1 MPEEVVA
8 LAGRAV
14 PHDVR
19 IRAVEQVEVGVA
31 VAEAAVACGV
41 SSASVRRWVRRWKQ
55 TDPGLP
61 ADERLADLPRSGRP
75 AVQATADQV
84 VAAILAGAGARIDS
98 PAYSTR
104 GIAEMTGLSQPIVSR
119 AVAGFAPAGTPRS
132 EGLRAWLRLEACAVG
147 FPLAVITASSV
158 PHGAALSA
166 RGPRARTRRAASV
179 TAGMHAAGLAAW
191 ARRPAA
197 ESRFGPVTRALAAA
211 VEVPADRVLIFD
223 PLAVVA
229 DDDSH
234 LSPAAW
240 RDAAVEHITDLEEFS
255 TRLRAL
261 LADCA
266 DVPGDLLDALAQQV
280 TRGLEGLAWV
290 AGARTADC
298 KSSESKRRDA
308 GRSEGPDLT
317 APNVSAWL
325 PREQPSLTE
334 QLALALREEIIDS
347 GYTVGDRIRPAH
359 LASRLGISRAAVD
372 VPLRRMVDDELLD
385 GSHGDVRIPVITS
398 RDVLD
403 VYASRQALGI
413 VLLRSLAARPR
424 RDLVPVRHALD
435 RLPAVARLG
444 LRTGLSVGDAD
455 LRFQQEF
462 ARAAGLAQTARTFE
476 ALILRL
482 RLYISVLR
490 VDYSPAA
497 RRIIYDNTRIVEAL
511 ERGDAEDAIE
521 AWRGKL
527 DNAVRHMA
535 GMVQHRSFDIDLW
548 ARLTNADTR

>member
-1 MPEEVVA
+1 MVA

-14 PHDVR
+14 PTEVR
-19 IRAVEQVEVGVA
+19 LHAVEQVLAGTS
-31 VAEAAVACGV
+31 VAEAAAACGV
-41 SSASVRRWVRRWKQ
+41 SAASVRRWVRRWQ
-55 TDPGLP
+55 ESDPSLP
-61 ADERLADLPRSGRP
+61 AAQRLAPPPPPPPPPP

-84 VAAILAGAGARIDS
+84 VAAILAGAGARIDAR
-98 PAYSTR
+98 AYSTR

-119 AVAGFAPAGTPRS
+119 AVSRFTPVAQSRAEESRS
-132 EGLRAWLRLEACAVG
+132 VLCLEACAVG
-147 FPLAVITASSV
+147 FPLAVIAASR
-158 PHGAALSA
+158 LSCSA
-166 RGPRARTRRAASV
+166 RISTRGPRARSRRAASV

-211 VEVPADRVLIFD
+211 AEVPADRVLIFD
-223 PLAVVA
+223 PLAVLA

-240 RDAAVEHITDLEEFS
+240 RDAAVEHTTDLEEFS

-290 AGARTADC
+290 AGARTADR
-298 KSSESKRRDA
+298 KSSESKWRDA
-308 GRSEGPDLT
+308 GRGEGPDLT

-347 GYTVGDRIRPAH
+347 GYTVGDRIRSAQ
-359 LASRLGISRAAVD
+359 LASRLGIGRAAVD

-413 VLLRSLAARPR
+413 VLLRNLATRPR

-435 RLPAVARLG
+435 RIPAVARLG

-511 ERGDAEDAIE
+511 ERGDADSAIE

-548 ARLTNADTR
+548 ARLTG

>member
-1 MPEEVVA
+1 MVA

-14 PHDVR
+14 PAGVR
-19 IRAVEQVEVGVA
+19 LHAVEQVLAGQA
-31 VAEAAVACGV
+31 VAEAAAACGV
-41 SSASVRRWVRRWKQ
+41 SGASVRRWVRRWQ
-55 TDPGLP
+55 ESDSSLP
-61 ADERLADLPRSGRP
+61 AAQRLADLPRSGRP
-75 AVQATADQV
+75 GVQATADQV
-84 VAAILAGAGARIDS
+84 VAAILAGAGARIDAR
-98 PAYSTR
+98 AYSTR

-119 AVAGFAPAGTPRS
+119 AVSRFTPAVQPRS

-147 FPLAVITASSV
+147 FPLAVITASR
-158 PHGAALSA
+158 LSRSA
-166 RGPRARTRRAASV
+166 RISTRGPRARSRRAASV

-197 ESRFGPVTRALAAA
+197 ESRFGPVTRALAVAA
-211 VEVPADRVLIFD
+211 EVPADRVLIFD

-229 DDDSH
+229 DDSH
-234 LSPAAW
+234 LWPAAW
-240 RDAAVEHITDLEEFS
+240 RDAAVDHITDLEEFS

-308 GRSEGPDLT
+308 GRSQGPDLT

-347 GYTVGDRIRPAH
+347 GYTVGDRIRPAQ
-359 LASRLGISRAAVD
+359 LASRLGIGRAAVD

-385 GSHGDVRIPVITS
+385 GSRGDVRIPVITS

-413 VLLRSLAARPR
+413 VLLRSLASRPR

-435 RLPAVARLG
+435 RIPAVARLG

-497 RRIIYDNTRIVEAL
+497 RRIIYDNTRIFEAL
-511 ERGDAEDAIE
+511 ERGDADSAID

-548 ARLTNADTR
+548 ARLTG

>member
-1 MPEEVVA
+1 M
-8 LAGRAV
+8 AGRAV
-14 PHDVR
+14 PTEVR
-19 IRAVEQVEVGVA
+19 LHAVEQVLAGTS
-31 VAEAAVACGV
+31 VAEAAAACGV
-41 SSASVRRWVRRWKQ
+41 SAASVRRWVRRWQ
-55 TDPGLP
+55 ESDPSLP
-61 ADERLADLPRSGRP
+61 ADKRLADRPRSGRP

-84 VAAILAGAGARIDS
+84 VAAILAGAGARIDAR
-98 PAYSTR
+98 AYSTR

-119 AVAGFAPAGTPRS
+119 AVSRLTPAVQPRAEGF
-132 EGLRAWLRLEACAVG
+132 RAWLRLEACAVG
-147 FPLAVITASSV
+147 FPLAVITASR
-158 PHGAALSA
+158 LSHSA
-166 RGPRARTRRAASV
+166 GISTRGPRARSRRAASV

-197 ESRFGPVTRALAAA
+197 ESRFGPVTRALAVAA
-211 VEVPADRVLIFD
+211 EVHADRVLIFD

-229 DDDSH
+229 DDSH
-234 LSPAAW
+234 LTPATW
-240 RDAAVEHITDLEEFS
+240 RNAAVEHITELEEFS

-280 TRGLEGLAWV
+280 TRGLEGLAWI
-290 AGARTADC
+290 AEARTSHRN
-298 KSSESKRRDA
+298 SSESKRRDG
-308 GRSEGPDLT
+308 GRSKGADLP

-347 GYTVGDRIRPAH
+347 GYTVGDRIRPAQ
-359 LASRLGISRAAVD
+359 LASRLGIGRAAVD

-413 VLLRSLAARPR
+413 VLLRSLISRPR
-424 RDLVPVRHALD
+424 RDLVPVRYALD
-435 RLPAVARLG
+435 RIPAVARFG

-482 RLYISVLR
+482 RMYISVLR

-497 RRIIYDNTRIVEAL
+497 RRIIYDNTRIFEAL
-511 ERGDAEDAIE
+511 ERGDADSAID

-548 ARLTNADTR
+548 ARLTG

>member
-1 MPEEVVA
+1 MIGPEEMVA

-14 PHDVR
+14 PAAVR
-19 IRAVEQVEVGVA
+19 LRAVEQVLAGQA
-31 VAEAAVACGV
+31 VAEAAAACGV
-41 SSASVRRWVRRWKQ
+41 SGASVRRWVRRWQ
-55 TDPGLP
+55 ESDSSLP
-61 ADERLADLPRSGRP
+61 AEQRLADLPRSGRP
-75 AVQATADQV
+75 GVQATADQV
-84 VAAILAGAGARIDS
+84 VAAILAGAGARIDAR
-98 PAYSTR
+98 AYSTR

-119 AVAGFAPAGTPRS
+119 AVSRLTPAVQPRAEGF
-132 EGLRAWLRLEACAVG
+132 RAWLRLEAFAVG
-147 FPLAVITASSV
+147 FPLAVITASRLS
-158 PHGAALSA
+158 HSA
-166 RGPRARTRRAASV
+166 RISTRGPLARSRRAAGV
-179 TAGMHAAGLAAW
+179 TAGMHAAGLAVW

-197 ESRFGPVTRALAAA
+197 ESRFGPVTRALAVAA
-211 VEVPADRVLIFD
+211 EVHADRVLIFD

-234 LSPAAW
+234 LTPVAW
-240 RDAAVEHITDLEEFS
+240 RNAAVERITELEEFS

-280 TRGLEGLAWV
+280 TRGLEGLAWI
-290 AGARTADC
+290 AEARTAHRN
-298 KSSESKRRDA
+298 SSESKRRDG
-308 GRSEGPDLT
+308 GRSQGADLP

-347 GYTVGDRIRPAH
+347 GYTVGDRIRPAQ
-359 LASRLGISRAAVD
+359 LASRLGIGRAAVD

-413 VLLRSLAARPR
+413 VLLRSLISRPR
-424 RDLVPVRHALD
+424 RDLVAVRYALD
-435 RLPAVARLG
+435 RIPAVARFG

-482 RLYISVLR
+482 RMYISVLR

-497 RRIIYDNTRIVEAL
+497 RRIIYDNTRIFEAL
-511 ERGDAEDAIE
+511 ERGDADSAID

-548 ARLTNADTR
+548 ARLTG